1 MPVSNNSDVSSI
13 KGLYN
18 TRKRYPKNIII
29 SYLNINSIRNKLN
42 DLKILISDSVDILC
56 FSESKLDETFLNSEI
71 ALDGFKKP
79 YRLDATASSRG
90 LLIYVKASLPSKT
103 INHYDFQK
111 DIKFMAVELNAANKK
126 YVIFSIYR
134 PPKQN
139 INYFLN
145 SLSEGLDFY
154 SEHYENI
161 CILGDFNAKPLNLR
175 LTLFLENQ
183 NLKSMIKNP
192 TCFKYSTGSAIDLI
206 LTNNSYLYQKS
217 QSFETGIS
225 DHHHLICTML
235 KTNAT

>member
-1 MPVSNNSDVSSI
+1 M
-13 KGLYN
+13 
-18 TRKRYPKNIII
+18 
-29 SYLNINSIRNKLN
+29 NINSIRNKLN

-145 SLSEGLDFY
+145 SLSEGLDLY
-154 SEHYENI
+154 LKHYENI
-161 CILGDFNAKPLNLR
+161 CLLGDFKATLSNR
-175 LTLFLENQ
+175 HLTVFR
-183 NLKSMIKNP
+183 KSK
-192 TCFKYSTGSAIDLI
+192 F
-206 LTNNSYLYQKS
+206 
-217 QSFETGIS
+217 
-225 DHHHLICTML
+225 
-235 KTNAT
+235 